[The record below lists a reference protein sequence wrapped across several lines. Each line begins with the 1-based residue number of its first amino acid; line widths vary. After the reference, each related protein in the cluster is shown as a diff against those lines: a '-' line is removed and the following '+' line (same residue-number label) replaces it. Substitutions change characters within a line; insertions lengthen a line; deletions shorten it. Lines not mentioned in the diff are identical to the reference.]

1 MSPACHGARVF
12 LAGASPSGAMDRDVL
27 VVMAEEVLEPA
38 APRGPMAESPMSAP
52 WDSSCVALGGEP
64 LASAHRALAVQ
75 ILGSKDVGDVVLL
88 LVQLPLVAAVVLLLL
103 SQRHARI
110 DGAQLRAMEWV
121 NASGLGWLFGKLAP
135 VA

>member
-1 MSPACHGARVF
+1 MLGGDGGRSFGTSSSKGTNGRV
-12 LAGASPSGAMDRDVL
+12 AHVG
-27 VVMAEEVLEPA
+27 
-38 APRGPMAESPMSAP
+38 
-52 WDSSCVALGGEP
+52 ALG
-64 LASAHRALAVQ
+64 L
-75 ILGSKDVGDVVLL
+75 ILCGSGWRTSCARSPCVICPNSWSKDVGDVVLL